1 MRTFLLLLLCST
13 VAQAFEFPSNPD
25 RFQSIYVELFKAQQ
39 AGIAKAGVD
48 GAQTNGG
55 LVGFGGRYKVPV
67 SGAVTIHSFAE
78 TAGINNNHQ
87 FTDGYKLGVG
97 FQLYMK

>member
-25 RFQSIYVELFKAQQ
+25 RF
-39 AGIAKAGVD
+39 
-48 GAQTNGG
+48 QTNGG